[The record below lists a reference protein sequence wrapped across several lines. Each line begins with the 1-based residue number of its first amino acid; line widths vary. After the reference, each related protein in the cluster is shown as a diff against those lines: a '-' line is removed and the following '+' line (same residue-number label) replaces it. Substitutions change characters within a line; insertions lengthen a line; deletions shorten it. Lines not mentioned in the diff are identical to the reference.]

1 VSKIG
6 KRKFMSNPQFKS
18 SEDASESFDYAEG
31 GGIEERIA
39 RLREETGELA
49 DRMPDLPA
57 QVRDAL
63 RDLESRIGELYDDVA
78 AQAAN
83 SVETVEEII
92 ETRPW
97 VSVAVAFGAGC
108 LMGMLFGGS
117 RRNRSDWSW

>member
-1 VSKIG
+1 
-6 KRKFMSNPQFKS
+6 
-18 SEDASESFDYAEG
+18 
-31 GGIEERIA
+31 
-39 RLREETGELA
+39 
-49 DRMPDLPA
+49 
-57 QVRDAL
+57 
-63 RDLESRIGELYDDVA
+63 VA